1 MRVDVEFPDFAGMMA
16 EVEGDIA
23 KAATEAMR
31 GTSFKALRELRE
43 QVTSNGLGQRLAN
56 TWRDRVY
63 PNPQTR
69 RSMMPTGYIWS
80 NAPEIA
86 DSFIRGATIR
96 PVSGGNYLW
105 IPTDNVPRARGRVSV
120 KGKNIKGGRMA
131 PTEVEAMFKTSF
143 FFRRGRNGTLL
154 AFIDATRGKRA
165 GTIRQNTAG
174 RQKQG
179 RMSEP
184 ILMYVLR
191 RAVRLPKLLDLKVV
205 SDRWASNFVDE
216 FTRRLAE

>member
-1 MRVDVEFPDFAGMMA
+1 MRVDVEFPNFTGIMA
-16 EVEGDIA
+16 EIEGDIA

-31 GTSFKALRELRE
+31 GTSYKALRELRE

-63 PNPQTR
+63 PEKR
-69 RSMMPTGYIWS
+69 RSMTPTGYIWS
-80 NAPEIA
+80 NAPEIV
-86 DSFIRGATIR
+86 DSFLRGATIR
-96 PVSGGNYLW
+96 PASGGNYLW

-120 KGKNIKGGRMA
+120 KGKNIKGGKMA
-131 PTEVEAMFKTSF
+131 PQEVEAMFNTSF

-174 RQKQG
+174 RRKQN
-179 RMSEP
+179 RMAEP

-191 RAVRLPKLLDLKVV
+191 RAVRLPKLLDLKGP
-205 SDRWASNFVDE
+205 SDKWAANFVDE
-216 FTRRLAE
+216 FTRRLAG